1 MASPQHIATSSPAS
15 TVFYGGIE
23 TDKARPTDDSISA
36 SAGKVNDLRDIF
48 SGNGTPEDPFRV
60 EYLPNDPQDATTFST
75 TKKWLITTHQ
85 AVATLAV
92 TFASSAYSGA
102 VNDITKYFEVSH
114 EVATLGV
121 SLYVLGFAIG
131 PLLWAPISELYGR
144 QQILINTLMAIT
156 AFNAGA
162 AGVNTMPALLV
173 LRFFA
178 GATGSSTLN
187 IAGGVI
193 ADMFNASERGPA
205 TSLFAM
211 APFLGPAIGEC
222 IIFISSLDVSSYETQ
237 VRLSVGSSVRQKA
250 GVGFMA

>member
-15 TVFYGGIE
+15 TVFDGGIE
-23 TDKARPTDDSISA
+23 TDKARPTEDSIAA
-36 SAGKVNDLRDIF
+36 SSGKVNDLRDIF
-48 SGNGTPEDPFRV
+48 PGNGSPEDPFRV
-60 EYLPNDPQDATTFST
+60 DYLPNDPQDAIAFST

-102 VNDITKYFEVSH
+102 VNNIIKYFEVSH

-131 PLLWAPISELYGR
+131 PLLWAPLSELYGR
-144 QQILINTLMAIT
+144 QQVLVITLMAIT

-173 LRFFA
+173 RRFFA

-193 ADMFNASERGPA
+193 ADMFNVFERGPA

-211 APFLGPAIGEC
+211 APFLGPAIGE
-222 IIFISSLDVSSYETQ
+222 FIKLNSSSYVSSYETQ
-237 VRLSVGSSVRQKA
+237 VLLSVGSSARQEA
-250 GVGFMA
+250 GAGFMA